1 MLMAYICWLIN
12 AVAAVNRVM
21 DADQRDNDDIP
32 LWSMIFVD
40 FMTIF
45 DDFQYFSMIFEGFYD
60 YFR

>member
-12 AVAAVNRVM
+12 AVAAVNRVI

-32 LWSMIFVD
+32 LRSMIFVD
-40 FMTIF
+40 FMTK
-45 DDFQYFSMIFEGFYD
+45 SMIFEGFYD